1 MILGLKGIAMNTSH
15 RRSDASGDL
24 LIETHDL
31 RRRAGQMIQV
41 SREVSAPED
50 LGVDMI
56 GVPENS
62 AIGLDLRLESVIEGI
77 LVTGTATTAL
87 VGECSR
93 CLNPI
98 EEESSFDVQELYFYP
113 DREAEEDAYRVS
125 DEETI
130 DLEPVLRE
138 AVVLNLPFT
147 PLCRPDCAGLCP
159 ECGVNLNDHPDHAHE
174 ERIDPRWAA
183 LKNFGADG
191 S

>member
-1 MILGLKGIAMNTSH
+1 MNTHH
-15 RRSDASGDL
+15 RRSDASVDL

-41 SREVSAPED
+41 ARDVPAPEE

-56 GVPENS
+56 GVPEGS
-62 AIGLDLRLESVIEGI
+62 PIGLDLRLESVIEGV
-77 LVTGTATTAL
+77 LVTGTATTTL

-98 EEESSFDVQELYFYP
+98 EETTSFDLQELHFYP

-125 DEETI
+125 DEETV

-138 AVVLNLPFT
+138 AVVLNLPFR
-147 PLCRPDCAGLCP
+147 PLCMPDCAGLCP
-159 ECGVNLNDHPDHAHE
+159 ECGVNLNDHPDHEHE

-183 LKNFGADG
+183 LRDLGTG
-191 S
+191 ES